1 MARTLK
7 LKLKKKRVKKR
18 GGAEKETPQNEMET
32 DQLEINEGKEI
43 TIPDNKEKVREKEK
57 GIVKTE
63 NSIFPTTRISMAGNT
78 DAEYNE
84 IGIVHTSEPG
94 SVNIAREFMTDVAN
108 VFGRKG
114 FDRTIYDQI
123 RKKALDNLEKLLED
137 NQKICNLKIDV
148 ENVKANSLFFI
159 HLHGMLL
166 QK

>member
-1 MARTLK
+1 MTHTLK
-7 LKLKKKRVKKR
+7 IKKRRVKKR
-18 GGAEKETPQNEMET
+18 GGAEKKKNELQES
-32 DQLEINEGKEI
+32 QAEITEGKEI
-43 TIPDNKEKVREKEK
+43 TMDNNKEKKLEKEK

-63 NSIFPTTRISMAGNT
+63 NSIFTTTRISMAGNT
-78 DAEYNE
+78 DPEYNE
-84 IGIVHTSEPG
+84 IGIIHTSQPG

-108 VFGRKG
+108 IFGRKG

-123 RKKALDNLEKLLED
+123 RKKALENLENLLKE

-166 QK
+166 EK

>member
-1 MARTLK
+1 
-7 LKLKKKRVKKR
+7 
-18 GGAEKETPQNEMET
+18 MET

>member
-1 MARTLK
+1 MTRTLK
-7 LKLKKKRVKKR
+7 IKKRRVKKR
-18 GGAEKETPQNEMET
+18 GGAEKVRNEN
-32 DQLEINEGKEI
+32 QVEITEGKEI
-43 TIPDNKEKVREKEK
+43 TMEDNKEKVPEKEK
-57 GIVKTE
+57 GVVKSE

-78 DAEYNE
+78 DPEYNE
-84 IGIVHTSEPG
+84 IGIIHTSEPG

-123 RKKALDNLEKLLED
+123 RKKAFENLEKLLQE

-166 QK
+166 EK